1 MKSPAHSHSQE
12 VPLQDSQP
20 GCLLQSQRGGGGWV
34 KEEEQMVGHTCASLL
49 PCLLTGTLSQQPTGQ
64 LAAINEQ
71 AGKERDLSGVG
82 QLQLK
87 SHAGFLGSPSWEI
100 LPGHGCQLGTSG
112 HTSPFIS
119 DFGTSSHSLLHSQA
133 KSSNDHDQA
142 QQRHLWS
149 TPQSPMTSLGTS
161 TRKPTQHTE
170 PTLATGDRYQ
180 KQREL
185 RTCSL

>member
-1 MKSPAHSHSQE
+1 
-12 VPLQDSQP
+12 
-20 GCLLQSQRGGGGWV
+20 
-34 KEEEQMVGHTCASLL
+34 MVGHTCASLL

-142 QQRHLWS
+142 QQHHLWS
-149 TPQSPMTSLGTS
+149 TPQSPMTSLGTFTS
-161 TRKPTQHTE
+161 PHTSDLHTPLYYANQHY
-170 PTLATGDRYQ
+170 PQFLLHPSQPGVAGHTLNLVPVWNCATSSCCLFSAHNLLSFQMTY
-180 KQREL
+180 
-185 RTCSL
+185 